1 MREDPGVISA
11 WVRLVQRRWPTGL
24 VTGALVLAVAVAVVF
39 LSRPVYRS
47 EAALRLG
54 EPPPPGGV
62 SPTGGAL
69 SFLRVGGDPFANDL
83 ELLASRT
90 IAESIVERVGLSAR
104 LVAPVGWHRD
114 SVLTTLTTSR
124 DTDLGAW
131 EIAWVDDRIRIRDA
145 STDTVVAEVEPGRPA
160 TFGGVTVALRP
171 WRDGMPREIGL
182 RTVPFAQAVQ
192 RTRSAV
198 RVERPR
204 REANV
209 LSIAFDD
216 IDPGIANAVVSAT
229 VTEFMRLRTQ
239 LQQRESGQTVDS
251 LRAVVGETAR
261 ELRQAEEALAAW
273 QRSSG
278 MVAPDVQSEAIVDR
292 QAVVITQLERA
303 RAELSGVDEML
314 GRLDEAGGSERAWT
328 SLLSYPAFLENQ
340 TLGEL
345 LASLTTLYAQRAE
358 LASRLAPTNRDVV
371 AVTRQI
377 DYYESSLRNLAREYR
392 AGLVERI
399 ASLEPQAL
407 AFDSLLATVPAR
419 VAELG
424 RRQRDVRLL
433 SEIVVLTEQRLRQ
446 EELREALTYSNVQV
460 IDPPALRDRPVWPRK
475 KIGLLVGMVLAG
487 AFALLAMV
495 VRDRTD
501 ARVRR
506 VAQLREAADWP
517 VLGVIEVPRASRL
530 AMSPVE
536 TAALL
541 RKAGIVPNG
550 GRALTLVPTRDTL
563 LARLALPAAT
573 AGDSGDDGSVA
584 AVRPIH
590 DIEDA
595 ASTAASAPAA
605 LLVEAGRTTTAEL
618 QRVARLIEDAGGKV
632 AGVILV
638 CRPGREARSV
648 WS

>member
-1 MREDPGVISA
+1 MRDDPGLIGS
-11 WVRLVQRRWPTGL
+11 WVQLVRRRWPTGL
-24 VTGALVLAVAVAVVF
+24 STGALVLAVAVAVIF

-62 SPTGGAL
+62 SPTGGVL

-90 IAESIVERVGLSAR
+90 LAESIVERVGLNAQI
-104 LVAPVGWHRD
+104 VAPGGWHRD
-114 SVLTTLTTSR
+114 SVLTTLTTTR
-124 DTDLGAW
+124 DTDLGAY
-131 EIAWVDDRIRIRDA
+131 EIAWFGDRIHIAGA
-145 STDTVVAEVEPGRPA
+145 SGGDTVVAEVRPGEPA
-160 TFGGVTVALRP
+160 TFGGVTVTFQPLR
-171 WRDGMPREIGL
+171 RGMPTEIDL
-182 RTVPFAQAVQ
+182 RTVPFAQAVR
-192 RTRSAV
+192 RTRSTV

-209 LSIAFDD
+209 VAISFDD
-216 IDPGIANAVVSAT
+216 TDPGIANEVVAAT

-239 LQQRESGQTVDS
+239 LQRRESGQTVDS
-251 LRAVVGETAR
+251 LRAVAVETAD
-261 ELRQAEEALAAW
+261 ELRRAEAALAAW

-278 MVAPDVQSEAIVDR
+278 LVAPDVQSEALVGR
-292 QAVVITQLERA
+292 QATIATQLERA

-314 GRLDEAGGSERAWT
+314 GRLAEAGESERAWT

-345 LASLTTLYAQRAE
+345 LASLTTLYARRAE
-358 LASRLAPTNRDVV
+358 LESRLAPTSREVV

-377 DYYESSLRNLAREYR
+377 DYYESSLRNLARDYR
-392 AGLVERI
+392 SGLVDRI

-407 AFDSLLATVPAR
+407 AFDSLLATVPDR

-446 EELREALTYSNVQV
+446 EELREALTYSNVQI

-475 KIGLLVGMVLAG
+475 KIGLLVGLVLAG
-487 AFALLAMV
+487 GFSLLAMI

-501 ARVRR
+501 SRVRR
-506 VAQLREAADWP
+506 VAQLRETADWP
-517 VLGVIEVPRASRL
+517 VLGVVEAGRGSRVDL
-530 AMSPVE
+530 SPTE

-541 RKAGIVPNG
+541 RRAGIAPNG
-550 GRALTLVPTRDTL
+550 GRALTLVPMRDAL
-563 LARLALPAAT
+563 VPRLGLPA
-573 AGDSGDDGSVA
+573 GPEERSEDGSVG
-584 AVRPIH
+584 AVRPIR

-595 ASTAASAPAA
+595 ASTASGAPVA
-605 LLVEAGRTTTAEL
+605 LLVEAGRTTTGEL
-618 QRVARLIEDAGGKV
+618 RRVARLIDDAGGTV

-638 CRPGREARSV
+638 CRPGREARSA